1 MQLNVLTYYS
11 DEPRKSGLGQTDSI
25 GLTGTAH
32 DLSECPLTN
41 EQWKLVLW
49 GMFTIEFLSWDD
61 EAKVHQKCTA
71 AHVII
76 CNAASGLVFRKWLCG
91 CGNR

>member
-1 MQLNVLTYYS
+1 VFLLYSLLRIVEKIVIMLTDTDNYLTMLFIYY
-11 DEPRKSGLGQTDSI
+11 I
-25 GLTGTAH
+25 
-32 DLSECPLTN
+32 
-41 EQWKLVLW
+41 
-49 GMFTIEFLSWDD
+49 FTIEFLSWDD

>member
-1 MQLNVLTYYS
+1 MIEIS
-11 DEPRKSGLGQTDSI
+11 SI
-25 GLTGTAH
+25 C
-32 DLSECPLTN
+32 ELTN
-41 EQWKLVLW
+41 REVV
-49 GMFTIEFLSWDD
+49 TIEFLSWDD
-61 EAKVHQKCTA
+61 EAKAHQKCTA